1 MKKPI
6 NEQVVALQ
14 KIAGMQTQQ
23 EGYKYDALPMD
34 KGATNGLSQDLE
46 RAILRYVTVR
56 LQTRV
61 GMPNVSLDQIKAEIS
76 KMVDKAAKR
85 MMREND
91 GSTLPVGMPKEG
103 EENEINEAV
112 VPENVRKFAERKGV
126 TREVNEIAKWARML
140 GKRISGGTAIGKNYS
155 TLVLDISYQGGEVH
169 VNTESGD
176 IQVKGY
182 PVSSF
187 KDFKEAIES

>member
-1 MKKPI
+1 MKKQI

-23 EGYKYDALPMD
+23 EGYKYGAEPMD
-34 KGATNGLSQDLE
+34 KGATNSLSQDLK
-46 RAILRYVTVR
+46 RAIREYVTVR

-76 KMVDKAAKR
+76 KMVDKVAE
-85 MMREND
+85 MMQEND

-169 VNTESGD
+169 INTESGD
-176 IQVKGY
+176 VQVKGY